1 MNSMRLLNLVA
12 SAALISLIPLAH
24 SGAAPDETTGQV
36 SFPLVKEIYDQVKAS
51 YVEPVTDKKLTEG
64 AVKGM
69 LAALD
74 PHSSYMD
81 AKEYKEMMVQTRGE
95 FGGLGMQVTL
105 ENGLVKVVSPIDDT
119 PAAKAG
125 MKPNDLILAIDDKPV
140 TDMTLEEAVDKLRGP
155 IGTSVKLTVRR
166 TQTDPF
172 QITLTRADIKVDPV
186 KSALQGKDVGYIR
199 ITNFSERTSKNV
211 EAAYKDL
218 QTKANDKLVGV
229 VLDLRNNP
237 GGLLDEAVSVSNDF
251 LDKGEIVSIKGRQN
265 RDIRR
270 FEAQP
275 NHDIT
280 HGLPVVV
287 LINGGSASASEIVSG
302 ALQDHDRAWILGETT
317 FGKGLVQAQFPLSEG
332 AALLLTI
339 AHYYTPSG
347 RLIQRDYAHQSFWEY
362 YQHRNESNTETQDV
376 KATDSGRKVFGGGGI
391 TPDEKYTPTKL
402 AIFQRRIGR
411 QGQPDWFYR
420 FANVYF
426 GTQKP
431 VLPTGWQPDEPTVDR
446 FRKFLKDQG
455 VTFTDAEFNDNLDW
469 VKRSIRWE
477 FYFRAFDQATAN
489 RAQWADDPEV
499 NKAIESMP
507 KAKSLLSQA
516 EKVYAMRQ

>member
-186 KSALQGKDVGYIR
+186 KSALPGKDVGYIR

-302 ALQDHDRAWILGETT
+302 ALQDNHRAVVLGTQS
-317 FGKGLVQAQFPLSEG
+317 FGKGSVQTVLPVKESGG
-332 AALLLTI
+332 AIRLTTAL
-339 AHYYTPSG
+339 YYTPSG
-347 RLIQRDYAHQSFWEY
+347 RSIQG
-362 YQHRNESNTETQDV
+362 T
-376 KATDSGRKVFGGGGI
+376 GI
-391 TPDEKYTPTKL
+391 TPDVAVEPARIEQVAQIAMQHEADLRGALKNTGAAGAGPSSSLTNPASKPPATSSNAPATTPAATPG
-402 AIFQRRIGR
+402 AAP
-411 QGQPDWFYR
+411 QPNAAAAGNLPPGATPLPKRDEALD
-420 FANVYF
+420 ANNF
-426 GTQKP
+426 GT
-431 VLPTGWQPDEPTVDR
+431 DR
-446 FRKFLKDQG
+446 DYQLVRAIDLLRG
-455 VTFTDAEFNDNLDW
+455 VTLFKSMA
-469 VKRSIRWE
+469 
-477 FYFRAFDQATAN
+477 A
-489 RAQWADDPEV
+489 AQ
-499 NKAIESMP
+499 
-507 KAKSLLSQA
+507 
-516 EKVYAMRQ
+516 